1 MSERPE
7 SGLSTRAIHLG
18 IDPDPTTGAI
28 SPPIFQTSTFLQDD
42 VAHPRN
48 GYEYARC
55 ANPTRDLLQ
64 RQVAGLEGGRHAFST
79 ASGLAAEDLVL
90 RATLR
95 PGGHVVTG
103 TDAYGGTFRLLERV
117 WDRWGIGTS
126 AVDLTDPAALEQHL
140 AAVDARVAEAGLVVW
155 VETPSNPF
163 LQITDLA
170 ACAEVC
176 HRHGALLVVDN
187 TFASPYLQR
196 PLEHGAD
203 VVVHSATKYLAGH
216 SDSVTGM
223 VVVDDDALA
232 EELGFLANAA
242 GSVSGPMDAWL
253 TIRGIKTLG
262 VRMQRHCE
270 NALELAGWL
279 SRHPAVARVHHPGL
293 PEHPGHRVAA
303 AQMDGFGGVVSIQLA
318 DGREAALAAARAT
331 EVFLLAESLGG
342 VESLVVH
349 PGEMTHASVKGTPRA
364 VPDDMLRLSV
374 GIEDVADLRAD
385 LDRALRAAG

>member
-1 MSERPE
+1 MTEQRDE
-7 SGLSTRAIHLG
+7 TGFSTRAIHLG
-18 IDPDPTTGAI
+18 IDPDPLTGAI
-28 SPPIFQTSTFLQDD
+28 APPVFQTSTFLQDA
-42 VAHPRN
+42 VAQPRN

-64 RQVAGLEGGRHAFST
+64 RQVAGLEGGRHAFSV

-90 RATLR
+90 RAALR

-103 TDAYGGTFRLLERV
+103 SDAYGGTFRLLEQV
-117 WDRWGIGTS
+117 WGPWGISTS
-126 AVDLTDPAALEQHL
+126 STELGDPATLDAHL
-140 AAVDARVAEAGLVVW
+140 ADLGEGVLVW

-163 LQITDLA
+163 LQVVDLA

-176 HRHGALLVVDN
+176 RRHGAVLVVDN

-196 PLEHGAD
+196 PLSLGAH

-216 SDSVTGM
+216 SDSVTGV
-223 VVVDDDALA
+223 VVVDDDELA
-232 EELGFLANAA
+232 QRIGFLQNAA
-242 GSVSGPMDAWL
+242 GAVSGPMDAWL
-253 TIRGIKTLG
+253 TIRGLKTLA
-262 VRMQRHCE
+262 VRMDRHCA
-270 NALELAGWL
+270 NAQVLAEWL
-279 SRHPAVARVHHPGL
+279 VGHPAVSAVHYPGL
-293 PEHPGHRVAA
+293 PDHPGHEVAA
-303 AQMDGFGGVVSIQLA
+303 RQMSAFGGVVSFQLRG
-318 DGREAALAAARAT
+318 GRGSALAVAEAT

-374 GIEDVADLRAD
+374 GIEDVEDLQAD
-385 LDRALRAAG
+385 LDRALSTH